1 MLSVNPSRQLTLPLA
16 PSQLYPS
23 LLSAFCTGATVAR
36 TVGAHLRLHVEVP
49 LRACLELAGR
59 RERSTR
65 RRRDGCALV
74 AHRDGRG
81 PRRDATPGGGA
92 RCEQRVRALHVRG
105 RGRAV
110 QPDGLRQRRHDDAAA
125 LVLLRCV

>member
-16 PSQLYPS
+16 PPQLYPC
-23 LLSAFCTGATVAR
+23 LLPAVARCHCR

-125 LVLLRCV
+125 LILLRAE